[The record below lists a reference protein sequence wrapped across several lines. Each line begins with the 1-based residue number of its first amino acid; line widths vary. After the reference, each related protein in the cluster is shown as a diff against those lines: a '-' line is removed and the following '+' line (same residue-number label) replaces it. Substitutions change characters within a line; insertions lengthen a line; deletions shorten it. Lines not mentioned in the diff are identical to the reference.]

1 MLRLEAIGNLGADA
15 KKKVIESREYVSFDV
30 AVSRRDKAGQEHT
43 TWVSVLSRNE
53 AILPYLKK
61 GTKVFVRGYLSVS
74 TYKTSTGISLPSISV
89 SASEIELLSSPR
101 MEQQARPQPQVSSSQ
116 PTPRPP
122 FQPKTQPQQRGTGL
136 DEDLPF

>member
-15 KKKVIESREYVSFDV
+15 KKKVIDSREYTAFDI
-30 AVSRRDKAGQEHT
+30 AVSKKDKTGQEHT

-101 MEQQARPQPQVSSSQ
+101 MEQQAQPQQQHPTQRPQQQ
-116 PTPRPP
+116 
-122 FQPKTQPQQRGTGL
+122 TQPQQRGTGL

>member
-89 SASEIELLSSPR
+89 SATEIELLSSPR
-101 MEQQARPQPQVSSSQ
+101 VEQQAQPQQQHPTQRPQQQ
-116 PTPRPP
+116 P
-122 FQPKTQPQQRGTGL
+122 QPQQRGAGL

>member
-89 SASEIELLSSPR
+89 SASEIELLSSPKV
-101 MEQQARPQPQVSSSQ
+101 EQQAQPQVSSPQ
-116 PTPRPP
+116 PTTRPP
-122 FQPKTQPQQRGTGL
+122 FQPKPQPQQRGTGL